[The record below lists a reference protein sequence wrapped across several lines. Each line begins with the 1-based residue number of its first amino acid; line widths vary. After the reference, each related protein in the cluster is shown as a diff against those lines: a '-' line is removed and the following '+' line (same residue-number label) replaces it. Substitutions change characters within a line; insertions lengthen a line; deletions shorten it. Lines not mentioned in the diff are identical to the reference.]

1 MVSINKRGATKTV
14 VIAVALAAL
23 ALIALGGYR
32 WFKAATTN
40 TYTAFFPVAAS
51 LYKGDPVRVLG
62 VNVGTVDS
70 ITPRKG
76 DVKVVL
82 RVDKDVDIP
91 ADAKAVIV
99 AQSLVTGRF
108 VQLTPV
114 FSSGEKLAN
123 NATIPMERTAVPMEW
138 DDIKAQLS
146 KLSESLGP
154 ETDGKGSDI
163 VDRGAAAEAVDVLNR
178 NLDGNGEAIRRSVTE
193 MSDLMGTLSANRGDL
208 FGTVRN
214 LQKLTEALS
223 QSHEELVQFNGRI
236 ASVSQVL
243 SDNATELGDALE
255 GLSSAVTDVK
265 SFIDRNGAELTES
278 VGKLADATKI
288 VADKDEQLRG
298 LLHSAPNQLANFQN
312 IYNPLTG
319 SLSGVFGLGMG
330 TNLITLL
337 CGTMDSTARPG
348 TTKADI
354 DHCVDVLAPVVSSIS
369 MNYPPFL
376 TNPVSAATAKPSQII
391 YQNAD
396 VKARAQAGVAR
407 MDEQTRKHNRGSPLE
422 SLLVPFGAAG

>member
-23 ALIALGGYR
+23 AVIALGGYR

>member
-23 ALIALGGYR
+23 AVIALGGYR

-376 TNPVSAATAKPSQII
+376 TSPVSAATAKPSQII

>member
-1 MVSINKRGATKTV
+1 M
-14 VIAVALAAL
+14 
-23 ALIALGGYR
+23 
-32 WFKAATTN
+32 
-40 TYTAFFPVAAS
+40 
-51 LYKGDPVRVLG
+51 
-62 VNVGTVDS
+62 
-70 ITPRKG
+70 
-76 DVKVVL
+76 
-82 RVDKDVDIP
+82 
-91 ADAKAVIV
+91 
-99 AQSLVTGRF
+99 
-108 VQLTPV
+108 

-288 VADKDEQLRG
+288 VAVKDEQLRG

>member
-23 ALIALGGYR
+23 AMIALGGYR

>member
-1 MVSINKRGATKTV
+1 MVSINRRAAVKSVAIV
-14 VIAVALAAL
+14 VAVAAVAVIAF
-23 ALIALGGYR
+23 GGYR
-32 WFKAATTN
+32 WFKAATSN
-40 TYTAFFPVAAS
+40 TYTAYFPVAAS

-62 VNVGTVDS
+62 VNVGSVDS
-70 ITPRKG
+70 ITPRDG

-82 RVDKDVDIP
+82 RVDSDVDIP
-91 ADAKAVIV
+91 EDAKAVIV

-114 FSSGEKLAN
+114 YDSGEKLADK
-123 NATIPMERTAVPMEW
+123 ATIPMERTVVPMEW

-146 KLSESLGP
+146 KLSEALGP
-154 ETDGKGSDI
+154 QTPCSVTSD
-163 VDRGAAAEAVDVLNR
+163 VDKGAAAEAVEVLNQ
-178 NLDGNGEAIRRSVTE
+178 NLSGNGQAIRRSVTE

-243 SDNATELGDALE
+243 SDNADELGDALT
-255 GLSSAVTDVK
+255 GLNSAVTDVK
-265 SFIDRNGAELTES
+265 SFIDRNGAQLTTS
-278 VGKLADATKI
+278 VDKLADVTRI
-288 VADKDEQLRG
+288 VKDKDEQLRG
-298 LLHSAPNQLANFQN
+298 LLHSAPTQLANFQN

-369 MNYPPFL
+369 MNYPPIML
-376 TNPVSAATAKPSQII
+376 NPVSAATATPNQIV
-391 YQNAD
+391 YQNND
-396 VKARAQAGVAR
+396 VRARAKAGVNR
-407 MDEQTRKHNRGSPLE
+407 IDENTRKHNKGNPLE
-422 SLLVPFGAAG
+422 NLLVPFGAAG